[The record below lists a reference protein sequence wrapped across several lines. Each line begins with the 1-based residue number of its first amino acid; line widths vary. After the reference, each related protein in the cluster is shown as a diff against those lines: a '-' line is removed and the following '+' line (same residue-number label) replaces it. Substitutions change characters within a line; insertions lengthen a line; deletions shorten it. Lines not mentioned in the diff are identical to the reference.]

1 MRRTKGWSLQAM
13 AAACMGRQPEIV
25 SPRSLWRRRSRHRR
39 HRADRSR
46 ADDAARALRD
56 DRHGLR
62 GGGASHRRKLDR
74 VRGPG
79 QHPVRSVRRRRAR
92 RRHDAVQGSS
102 PGTRADRR
110 PAAGGV
116 ARAADPGDG
125 AALRGA
131 DRIAARDRAAA
142 RPSRPGAPRRARGR
156 RVARAI
162 HRSAQPRPAQ
172 SARRDLGLRPADREE
187 ARRSVGRRQRGDAHR
202 QQRAPRRR

>member
-1 MRRTKGWSLQAM
+1 MRRTEGRSLQAM
-13 AAACMGRQPEIV
+13 PAACMDRQPEIV

-39 HRADRSR
+39 HRTDRSR
-46 ADDAARALRD
+46 ADDAARVLRD

-62 GGGASHRRKLDR
+62 GGGAGHRRKLDR

-79 QHPVRSVRRRRAR
+79 QHPVRSVRRRRA
-92 RRHDAVQGSS
+92 
-102 PGTRADRR
+102 
-110 PAAGGV
+110 
-116 ARAADPGDG
+116 ARATDPGDG

-142 RPSRPGAPRRARGR
+142 RPCRPGASRRARGR